1 MKYQCGSC
9 EQEFKKL
16 KDGSCPNCGS
26 GNFVK
31 GNIDDN
37 KIKENNMFI
46 CVVCKEKFDD
56 FYKDKDSDSTCKYC
70 VEFETHNNSLKE
82 EEKK

>member
-46 CVVCKEKFDD
+46 CVVCKQKFENIFKEKNCN
-56 FYKDKDSDSTCKYC
+56 STCKYC
-70 VEFETHNNSLKE
+70 VEFAEHKT
-82 EEKK
+82 EEKKK